1 MMKNTVRGQEKRKLL
16 IGNNSKKSRYL
27 KTIQIQRT
35 EQQCLE
41 SLLSLFL
48 ALNELIQ
55 MVKTISLS
63 NLFKLKLG
71 FRFQNSN
78 TFWMSSNESF

>member
-1 MMKNTVRGQEKRKLL
+1 MMKNTVREEEKRKLL
-16 IGNNSKKSRYL
+16 IGNISKKSRYL

-35 EQQCLE
+35 EQPGLKWP
-41 SLLSLFL
+41 LPLFL

-71 FRFQNSN
+71 FRFGNSN
-78 TFWMSSNESF
+78 TFWMSSN